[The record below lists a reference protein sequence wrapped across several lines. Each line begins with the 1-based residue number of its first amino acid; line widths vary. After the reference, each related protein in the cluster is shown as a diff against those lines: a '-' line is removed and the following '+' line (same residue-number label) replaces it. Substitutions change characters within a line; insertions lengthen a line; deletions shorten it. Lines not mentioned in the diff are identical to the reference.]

1 MGKKSGKSPVETMT
15 IGKQTFDLTRKDYSE
30 KLSRIISNHRVNAK
44 LIGEPKEFVLR
55 SCRLHQTW
63 AKLAADP
70 DTEVYLRNL
79 EIAMGRKVKLIS
91 LECKGSKQPVPKA
104 KLVDA
109 LYPPKK
115 IKTSA
120 SVEETHYNKVKAA
133 MRQGIKYQLNE
144 FRNSVKLPTFCFLS
158 GRELRKSA
166 KTDVDHSGLS
176 FSQIADSFLEFK
188 GLVYTD
194 ITLEGP
200 PTAKRFKDK
209 RLWEEWIEYHGE
221 VARLELVCASANRSK
236 GAGDY
241 ETPSK
246 LYGSFAKSSPEDIA
260 LDF

>member
-1 MGKKSGKSPVETMT
+1 MT

-30 KLSRIISNHRVNAK
+30 KLSRIINNHRVNAK

-55 SCRLHQTW
+55 SCKLHQTW

-70 DTEVYLRNL
+70 NTEVYLRNL
-79 EIAMGRKVKLIS
+79 EIAVGRKVKLIS

-120 SVEETHYNKVKAA
+120 SVEEVHYNKVKAA
-133 MRQGIKYQLNE
+133 MRTGIKYQLTE
-144 FRNSVKLPTFCFLS
+144 FRKSVELPTFCFLS
-158 GRELRKSA
+158 GRELRKGS
-166 KTDVDHSGLS
+166 KIDVDHSGLS
-176 FSQIADSFLEFK
+176 FSRIADSFLEFK
-188 GLVYTD
+188 GLLYTD
-194 ITLEGP
+194 ISLEGP
-200 PTAKRFKDK
+200 PTAKRFRDK
-209 RLWEEWIEYHGE
+209 ELWKEWLDYHKE
-221 VARLELVCASANRSK
+221 VAKLELVCASANRSK

-241 ETPSK
+241 ETPSH
-246 LYGSFAKSSPEDIA
+246 LYGSFARESPEDMA